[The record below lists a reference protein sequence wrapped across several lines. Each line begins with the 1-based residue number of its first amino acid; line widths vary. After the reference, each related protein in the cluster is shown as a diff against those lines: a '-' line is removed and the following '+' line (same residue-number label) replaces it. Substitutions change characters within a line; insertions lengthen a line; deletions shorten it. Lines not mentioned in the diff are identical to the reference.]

1 MKKHK
6 RVSTPLQRRAKQE
19 EEKKKISTKQ
29 KACLVYSYETSGTE
43 FQG

>member
-6 RVSTPLQRRAKQE
+6 RLSTPLQRRAKQD
-19 EEKKKISTKQ
+19 KKISTKQ